1 MDLKEK
7 LEYYK
12 KSGQGDSEGAKT
24 NEASQI
30 PASVRALIDH
40 FNAELLTDPHAP
52 VVKIQ
57 NTFSCKNYENSVS
70 LKRLSKQQIKEPVDL
85 NDCLF
90 FDLETTGL
98 SGGAGTYP
106 FLLGFGYFEADRF
119 VIEQYFLPDFGREY
133 FVFKEIEP
141 LLARKRFLISYN
153 GKSYD
158 LPLLKSR
165 AIMNRLNID
174 FERLQHIDLLHLAR
188 RVWKDSQERCDLNSV
203 ESLQLGLTRQGDIYG
218 GWIPQAYLNFLNTG
232 VIHDMIAT
240 IDHNVQDIHS
250 LAKLLLRLAEI
261 ENAPHTL
268 DDTLA
273 LQRLAQLAFELD
285 DFEYFERVEQA
296 LQKTGEALS
305 PRVQF
310 LKSLFLKKRGE
321 WEAAVALWL
330 KLTSDRDFLFPSL
343 EELAKYYE
351 HRAKNYAKALEY
363 CEKALK
369 YFKILQEL
377 NPYGL
382 NESLKKQFIRRRERL
397 QAKLS

>member
-1 MDLKEK
+1 MDLKKK
-7 LEYYK
+7 LEYLRG
-12 KSGQGDSEGAKT
+12 SVREETSAPNAE
-24 NEASQI
+24 I
-30 PASVRALIDH
+30 PASLKALMQH
-40 FNAELLTDPHAP
+40 VEGELIALEHAP
-52 VVKIQ
+52 V
-57 NTFSCKNYENSVS
+57 
-70 LKRLSKQQIKEPVDL
+70 LKRRVCLDCPSFQSSISLARLSRQQMPHAIEL
-85 NDCLF
+85 QDCLF

-106 FLLGFGYFEADRF
+106 FLLGFGYFEAERF

-141 LLARKRFLISYN
+141 LLAQKRFLISYN

-232 VIHDMIAT
+232 VIHEMIAT
-240 IDHNVQDIHS
+240 IEHNVQDIHS

-261 ENAPHTL
+261 EQSPHIL
-268 DDTLA
+268 DDAAA

-296 LQKTGEALS
+296 LQKTGKALS
-305 PRVQF
+305 ARVQF

-363 CEKALK
+363 CEKALR

-382 NESLKKQFIRRRERL
+382 NESVKKEFIRRRERL
-397 QAKLS
+397 RAKLS

>member
-1 MDLKEK
+1 MDLKKK
-7 LEYYK
+7 LEYLRTSPREETSSFPAPK
-12 KSGQGDSEGAKT
+12 AE
-24 NEASQI
+24 I
-30 PASVRALIDH
+30 PASLKALTEH
-40 FNAELLTDPHAP
+40 VEGELIAPEHAP
-52 VVKIQ
+52 VLKRTIRLDCPAFR
-57 NTFSCKNYENSVS
+57 TSVS
-70 LKRLSKQQIKEPVDL
+70 LTRLSRRQIVQPIELD
-85 NDCLF
+85 DCLF

-98 SGGAGTYP
+98 NGGAGTYP
-106 FLLGFGYFEADRF
+106 FLLGFGYFVAERF

-174 FERLQHIDLLHLAR
+174 FERFQHIDLLHLAR
-188 RVWKDSQERCDLNSV
+188 RVWKDSQDRCDLNSV

-240 IDHNVQDIHS
+240 IEHNVQDIHS

-261 ENAPHTL
+261 EERPHTL
-268 DDTLA
+268 DDASA
-273 LQRLAQLAFELD
+273 LQRLAQLAFELG
-285 DFEYFERVEQA
+285 DFEYFEQVEQA
-296 LQKTGEALS
+296 LQETGESLP

-310 LKSLFLKKRGE
+310 LKSLFHKKRGE
-321 WEAAVALWL
+321 WGNALELWE
-330 KLTSDRDFLFPSL
+330 KLTSDKEFLFPAL

-351 HRAKNYAKALEY
+351 HRARNRAKALEY

-369 YFKILQEL
+369 YFEILAQL

-382 NESLKKQFIRRRERL
+382 NESLKKEFIRRCERL